1 MQIARSNYNRRALR
15 TLIVRQ
21 FWVAG
26 VHHLQEWS
34 QQRLQQEHSL
44 HFILHDLE
52 ACCRRST
59 SERKNTDQGG
69 RKEDLHD
76 LPEAGFKHIYTRRS
90 KKKEKKKKKL
100 HKQEP
105 ATKDRHRQAEV
116 TLTRSNSGT
125 FSFLRTTFGI
135 TFARIGK
142 FYTFKMNASLKS
154 CKFFTP
160 NFSLCILLLESK
172 IQNEDNKNKGC
183 KKQNNA
189 FVTNLFIM

>member
-1 MQIARSNYNRRALR
+1 M
-15 TLIVRQ
+15 VRE

-26 VHHLQEWS
+26 VHHLQEGL
-34 QQRLQQEHSL
+34 QQRSQQEHLL

-52 ACCRRST
+52 ACCRQST
-59 SERKNTDQGG
+59 SELKNTDQWG

-76 LPEAGFKHIYTRRS
+76 LREAGFKHIYTRRS
-90 KKKEKKKKKL
+90 KKKEEKKKKL

-116 TLTRSNSGT
+116 THTRSNSGS
-125 FSFLRTTFGI
+125 FSFLRTTLGI
-135 TFARIGK
+135 SFARMGK
-142 FYTFKMNASLKS
+142 FYSFKMNASWKS
-154 CKFFTP
+154 RKFFTP
-160 NFSLCILLLESK
+160 NFSLCILSLESK

-189 FVTNLFIM
+189 FVTNLFIT

>member
-1 MQIARSNYNRRALR
+1 M
-15 TLIVRQ
+15 VRQ

-26 VHHLQEWS
+26 VHHLREGL

-44 HFILHDLE
+44 HFILHNLE
-52 ACCRRST
+52 TCYRRST
-59 SERKNTDQGG
+59 SELKNTDQWR

-76 LPEAGFKHIYTRRS
+76 SPEAGFKHIYTRRS
-90 KKKEKKKKKL
+90 KKKL
-100 HKQEP
+100 QKQEL

-116 TLTRSNSGT
+116 THTRSNSGT
-125 FSFLRTTFGI
+125 FSYLRTTFGI
-135 TFARIGK
+135 TFARMGK
-142 FYTFKMNASLKS
+142 FYTLKMNASSKS

-160 NFSLCILLLESK
+160 NFSLHILLLESK
-172 IQNEDNKNKGC
+172 IQNDDSKNKGC